1 MRSLIGLVTVAAF
14 VCFAPTA
21 AQEPPTVVFK
31 SGVERVAVA
40 AIVRDTRGKLVSN
53 LQVRDFE
60 LLDSGRVR
68 PLIGAWSEPSPASV
82 AILMDASGSM
92 ATKMDQAQET
102 AHLLV
107 SGLKPGVDEVAYY
120 SFDTQLREIRP
131 FSKTFDS
138 AITAWDTTR
147 AFGATSL
154 WDAVAS
160 TAQRIADR
168 QQRRALI
175 VITDGVDS
183 ASKLKPSAV
192 SGIASALDVPVYM
205 LVVSFALEGDRDDV
219 ANVRGPLADLATWT
233 GGDSMVVRDTPTAVV
248 ATQKIVAELQHQY
261 VVAFEPGTT
270 KGWHPLVLRTRD
282 PGLFVRARSGYM
294 VK

>member
-1 MRSLIGLVTVAAF
+1 VRLLVGLVTAAALAP
-14 VCFAPTA
+14 FAA
-21 AQEPPTVVFK
+21 IVAQEPAPAVFK

-53 LQVRDFE
+53 LQARDFE
-60 LLDSGRVR
+60 LLDSGRAR

-92 ATKMDQAQET
+92 ATKMDQARET

-107 SGLKPGVDEVAYY
+107 SGLKPGVDEVAFY
-120 SFDTQLREIRP
+120 SFDTELRELKP
-131 FSKTFDS
+131 FTKSFETS
-138 AITAWDTTR
+138 MGAWTSTR
-147 AFGATSL
+147 AYGATSL

-183 ASKLKPSAV
+183 ASKLKPAAV

-205 LVVSFALEGDRDDV
+205 LVISFALEGEPADS
-219 ANVRGPLADLATWT
+219 AAVRGPLADLATWT
-233 GGDSMVVRDTPTAVV
+233 GGDSQVVRDTPTAVL
-248 ATQKIVAELQHQY
+248 ATQKIVTELQHQY
-261 VVAFEPGTT
+261 VVAFEPGTS
-270 KGWHPLVLRTRD
+270 KGWHPLVLRTRN
-282 PGLFVRARSGYM
+282 PGFFVRARSGYM